1 MPVSPIYGTETDFED
16 WLCMQGYSLSA
27 DAPSSWALLARGTA
41 YVDGYETYWTGQRA
55 GGIMQVLGW
64 PRTGATMNCTIAI
77 PNDAVPPAVVT
88 ATYRAA
94 WLEGQTPGILTG
106 SAAAPGQRVKREKVD
121 GAVEV
126 EYFDDG
132 KSTAGGAVRFIDGAI
147 DAALSG
153 FICDATGGAFVWSL
167 GS

>member
-1 MPVSPIYGTETDFED
+1 MASYGTDDGFAV
-16 WLCMQGYSLSA
+16 WLAAQGYSLPGT
-27 DAPSSWALLARGTA
+27 APSPAVLRARGTA
-41 YVDGYETYWTGQRA
+41 YVDGYEAYWTGYRA
-55 GGIMQVLGW
+55 GGIMQELGW
-64 PRTGATMNCTIAI
+64 PRIGATLNCTVPIDSVVI
-77 PNDAVPPAVVT
+77 PPAVVN
-88 ATYRAA
+88 AAYRAA
-94 WLEGQTPGILTG
+94 WIEAQTPGILTG
-106 SAAAPGQRVKREKVD
+106 SSAGPGQRVKREKVD

-153 FICDATGGAFVWSL
+153 FICDTTGGAFVWSL